1 MIFHISWLH
10 RISPITLLL
19 LSLGLEQLNEFESD
33 SEWSSCYSINLEIS
47 SVLVLPA
54 STQNCSFFIKHFKY
68 PWQQKGQITSLKKRF
83 ICIFF
88 LFPLFYLTQTAL
100 IIFSS
105 SIKVVQVTFLI
116 ISYCRHVTIM
126 RTGMTLLN
134 FDWSMQISF
143 LEFPNHTSRLT

>member
-47 SVLVLPA
+47 SVLVLPGVH
-54 STQNCSFFIKHFKY
+54 SKLLFFHK
-68 PWQQKGQITSLKKRF
+68 T
-83 ICIFF
+83 FF